1 MILRFL
7 ALVVVL
13 LATFGCSTMRNV
25 LGLPNSGD
33 PSVTIK
39 SAETRW
45 LLIKNPRFG
54 DVPSEPEYVWVEEDK
69 IPTTFTTLVRGKSA
83 IIASPEVVTKY
94 GMPPGGGKISPRQR
108 MPEQTAAT
116 TFTPAGAPP
125 AKPPAKAPAGPTGP
139 AAAAP
144 PPATNGKTPEGPK
157 RGLVIYVDT
166 TRIVIDLTA
175 ADGIRPGTIVSLRR
189 DAIPIVHPVT
199 GEMLGELDEE
209 VATARVTETREK
221 FSVADVQTLATGAKI
236 QVKDRV
242 VPK

>member
-1 MILRFL
+1 
-7 ALVVVL
+7 
-13 LATFGCSTMRNV
+13 MRNV
-25 LGLPNSGD
+25 LGLPNAGD
-33 PSVTIK
+33 PSVAIK
-39 SAETRW
+39 PAETRW

-69 IPTTFTTLVRGKSA
+69 IPTTFTTLVRGKGA

-94 GMPPGGGKISPRQR
+94 GMPPGGGKISPRQK
-108 MPEQTAAT
+108 MPEQTGST
-116 TFTPAGAPP
+116 TFTPVGAPT
-125 AKPPAKAPAGPTGP
+125 AKAPAGP
-139 AAAAP
+139 AP
-144 PPATNGKTPEGPK
+144 VASPPATNGKAAEGPK
-157 RGLVIYVDT
+157 RGLVVYVDT

-175 ADGIRPGTIVSLRR
+175 ADGIRPGSIVSLRR

-221 FSVADVQTLATGAKI
+221 FSVADVQSVATGAKI

>member
-33 PSVTIK
+33 PSVAIK
-39 SAETRW
+39 PAETRW

-83 IIASPEVVTKY
+83 IIASPEVVIKY

-108 MPEQTAAT
+108 MPEQTTSA

-125 AKPPAKAPAGPTGP
+125 AKAPTGP

-144 PPATNGKTPEGPK
+144 PPATNGKAPEGPK
-157 RGLVIYVDT
+157 RGLVVYVDT

-175 ADGIRPGTIVSLRR
+175 ADGIHPGTIVSLRR

-221 FSVADVQTLATGAKI
+221 FSVADVQTVATGAKI

>member
-1 MILRFL
+1 MGGAMMLRFL

-13 LATFGCSTMRNV
+13 LATYGCSTMRNV

-33 PSVTIK
+33 PSVAIK

-45 LLIKNPRFG
+45 LLVKNPRFG
-54 DVPSEPEYVWVEEDK
+54 DVPSEPEYIWVEEDK
-69 IPTTFTTLVRGKSA
+69 IPTTFTTLVRGKGA

-108 MPEQTAAT
+108 MPEQTAST

-125 AKPPAKAPAGPTGP
+125 TKASAGPV
-139 AAAAP
+139 AAAP

-157 RGLVIYVDT
+157 RGLVLYVDT

-175 ADGIRPGTIVSLRR
+175 ADGIHPGTIVSLRR

>member
-1 MILRFL
+1 MGAVILRFL
-7 ALVVVL
+7 LLTVVL
-13 LATFGCSTMRNV
+13 LATFGCSSMRNI
-25 LGLPNSGD
+25 LGLPNAGD
-33 PSVTIK
+33 PSVAIK

-69 IPTTFTTLVRGKSA
+69 IPTTFTTLVRGKGA

-94 GMPPGGGKISPRQR
+94 GMPPGGGKISPRQK
-108 MPEQTAAT
+108 MPEQTAST
-116 TFTPAGAPP
+116 TFTP
-125 AKPPAKAPAGPTGP
+125 PPAKAPAAKAPAGP
-139 AAAAP
+139 APVAP
-144 PPATNGKTPEGPK
+144 PPATNGKAAEGPK

-221 FSVADVQTLATGAKI
+221 FSVADVQSVATGAKI